1 MAALAALLVVVF
13 YVVGIAGR
21 VEDGASWMEA
31 IDTPVEDKVSLW
43 TAENLLG
50 SQDPDDICSNSE
62 TGGAAD
68 PGDIDFCSTLKNVR
82 AFAIVAL
89 IFAVG
94 DLLIRGDVWCGSSGK
109 TLDSEVEV
117 PDRLTLALAAITS
130 CLMVGFGSAAVGLF
144 WVDMRDKFEEI
155 LRDRGDA
162 AATVEVGNAAIVF
175 FAGVILSIFLLFY
188 SIGSLCYF
196 TKYQ

>member
-1 MAALAALLVVVF
+1 MQAEARKNAEKLTNVNTCLLLLFLFSSPSSSFSILSSFFFLLLLVLF
-13 YVVGIAGR
+13 
-21 VEDGASWMEA
+21 
-31 IDTPVEDKVSLW
+31 
-43 TAENLLG
+43 
-50 SQDPDDICSNSE
+50 
-62 TGGAAD
+62 
-68 PGDIDFCSTLKNVR
+68 VR
-82 AFAIVAL
+82 A
-89 IFAVG
+89 
-94 DLLIRGDVWCGSSGK
+94 
-109 TLDSEVEV
+109 
-117 PDRLTLALAAITS
+117 
-130 CLMVGFGSAAVGLF
+130 VGFGSAAVGLF